1 LGLGLQP
8 LAEVQTGLLTPEE
21 VVVAPD
27 KIQNNGG
34 VVVGEMVDGPEHK
47 ATQNYPKCSTPKC
60 NKRDNRTLS
69 GRGYMNHSKVSVK
82 RTPLNKA
89 A

>member
-1 LGLGLQP
+1 MGLGLQP

-27 KIQNNGG
+27 KIQDNGG

-47 ATQNYPKCSTPKC
+47 ATPE
-60 NKRDNRTLS
+60 L
-69 GRGYMNHSKVSVK
+69 SKVHNTQVQQ
-82 RTPLNKA
+82 T
-89 A
+89 